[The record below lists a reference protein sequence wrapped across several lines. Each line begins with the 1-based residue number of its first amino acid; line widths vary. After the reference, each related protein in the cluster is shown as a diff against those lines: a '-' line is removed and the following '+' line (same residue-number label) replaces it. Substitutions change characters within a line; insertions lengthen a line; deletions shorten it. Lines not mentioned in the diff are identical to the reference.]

1 VGLKGRQLRR
11 SFGSEQNSG
20 SDISRITQFARCI
33 QKCTFRFDFLT
44 TVKYMQFL
52 RMDVGYKKEK
62 ELPLSGRR
70 LHPSLDINRCRY
82 SETDEASV
90 RCNLFTL

>member
-1 VGLKGRQLRR
+1 VQDAFKNVLLGL
-11 SFGSEQNSG
+11 
-20 SDISRITQFARCI
+20 I
-33 QKCTFRFDFLT
+33 FLLL
-44 TVKYMQFL
+44 YNMQFV
-52 RMDVGYKKEK
+52 RMDLGYKKEK

-70 LHPSLDINRCRY
+70 LHPSLDINHCHY